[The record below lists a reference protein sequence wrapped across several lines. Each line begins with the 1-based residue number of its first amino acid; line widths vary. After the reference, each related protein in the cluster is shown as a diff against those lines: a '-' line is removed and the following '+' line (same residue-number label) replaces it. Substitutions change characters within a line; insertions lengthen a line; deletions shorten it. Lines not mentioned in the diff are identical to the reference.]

1 MFQLR
6 FYPSALSTSLW
17 IDRGD
22 RSDDEQI
29 MSRLLRAGDTMVDVG
44 ANIGN
49 MALAA
54 AAGVGPDGR
63 VYAFEPHPRIF
74 RFLQGNIQLNHR
86 ANVIPVM
93 CAVGSED
100 ATLTFTDVV
109 SDDMNRISSEGS
121 RRVRQ
126 VALDS
131 YLADVPKIRVLKVD
145 VEGYELSVFE
155 GASAV
160 LNRTDYVHFESWEK
174 HSAEFGH
181 SSRDVWKRLWERDF
195 DIWRLCEDRA
205 ESLLDLDSQPSDR
218 CENLLA
224 VRKGLPVPR

>member
-17 IDRGD
+17 IDPGE

-29 MSRLLRAGDTMVDVG
+29 MFRLLRPGDTMVDVG
-44 ANIGN
+44 ANVGN

-54 AAGVGPDGR
+54 AAAVGPDGR

-74 RFLQGNIQLNHR
+74 RFLQGNIRLNER
-86 ANVIPVM
+86 TNVIPVM
-93 CAVGSED
+93 CAVGPED
-100 ATLTFTDVV
+100 ATLTLTDAV
-109 SDDMNRISSEGS
+109 SDDMNRISSAGP

-126 VALDS
+126 VSLDS
-131 YLADVPKIRVLKVD
+131 YLADVPRIRVLKVD

-160 LNRTDYVHFESWEK
+160 LGRTDYVHFESWEK
-174 HSAEFGH
+174 HCAEFGY
-181 SSRDVWKRLWERDF
+181 SCRDVWQRLRERDF
-195 DIWRLCEDRA
+195 DIWRLCGDRA
-205 ESLLDLDSQPSDR
+205 ECLVDAESQRSDM
-218 CENLLA
+218 CDNLLA